1 MGFKYEVFDFD
12 AMMIRGDY
20 YGWDDSLALLDI
32 YRDRMDRRRY
42 HTLVMEGSNDLSDMG
57 MLYLKSFLNNLDDH
71 ADADATLA
79 FAKAFLVEV
88 AS

>member
-1 MGFKYEVFDFD
+1 
-12 AMMIRGDY
+12 MIWGDY

-32 YRDRMDRRRY
+32 YRDRMDRRRQAALM
-42 HTLVMEGSNDLSDMG
+42 HEESSNLSDMG